1 MAKDKSKQ
9 SLKKRIFQNWN
20 YKYKLVVMNE
30 KTFEEHMSFRL
41 SRMNIFMLYVLLT
54 IFSVAFTIFMIYITP
69 LKEYIPGY
77 ASVEQV
83 KQVYINQ
90 FRIDSLEIEIKQR
103 DLYLANFKHR
113 ILQGENYD
121 EGDTVFVTTKE
132 DVDYNNIPDHKSYQD
147 SMLRIEWEKDTEY
160 DLVYNK
166 TNGKRTSSGISRFVF
181 FTPIHGTVI
190 NGFDNKKGHYGVDI
204 IGKKNTPIKS
214 TLDGTVLFSSWT
226 YESGY
231 IIAIQHDDNLISVY
245 KHNSSL
251 LKKEG
256 ERVKAGDVIAIIG
269 NTGKLSSGQHL
280 HFELWYYRK
289 PTNPVD
295 FINFD

>member
-90 FRIDSLEIEIKQR
+90 L
-103 DLYLANFKHR
+103 
-113 ILQGENYD
+113 
-121 EGDTVFVTTKE
+121 
-132 DVDYNNIPDHKSYQD
+132 
-147 SMLRIEWEKDTEY
+147 
-160 DLVYNK
+160 
-166 TNGKRTSSGISRFVF
+166 
-181 FTPIHGTVI
+181 
-190 NGFDNKKGHYGVDI
+190 
-204 IGKKNTPIKS
+204 
-214 TLDGTVLFSSWT
+214 
-226 YESGY
+226 
-231 IIAIQHDDNLISVY
+231 
-245 KHNSSL
+245 
-251 LKKEG
+251 
-256 ERVKAGDVIAIIG
+256 
-269 NTGKLSSGQHL
+269 
-280 HFELWYYRK
+280 
-289 PTNPVD
+289 
-295 FINFD
+295 

>member
-1 MAKDKSKQ
+1 MTTDKPKENIF
-9 SLKKRIFQNWN
+9 KRIFKNWN

-30 KTFEEHMSFRL
+30 LTFEEYMTFRL
-41 SRMNIFMLYVLLT
+41 SRMNVLIVYVLLSL
-54 IFSVAFTIFMIYITP
+54 FSIAFTIFMIYITP

-103 DLYLANFKHR
+103 DLYLVNFKRR
-113 ILQGENYD
+113 ILSGED
-121 EGDTVFVTTKE
+121 IDDIDTLRNITKE
-132 DVDYNNIPDHKSYQD
+132 EIDYKNIPDTKSPQD
-147 SMLRIEWEKDTEY
+147 SLLRNEWESVNDY
-160 DLVYNK
+160 DIVYHKNNNK
-166 TNGKRTSSGISRFVF
+166 GSGISRFVF
-181 FTPIHGTVI
+181 YTPIHGKIT
-190 NGFDNKKGHYGVDI
+190 NGFDSKTKHFGVDI
-204 IGKKNTPIKS
+204 IGKKDTPIRS

-226 YESGY
+226 YEMGY
-231 IIAIQHDDNLISVY
+231 VIAIQHSDNLISVY

-251 LKKEG
+251 LKVEG

-269 NTGKLSSGQHL
+269 NTGKFTSGPHL

-289 PTNPVD
+289 PTNPVN